1 MADRVLRTDW
11 KRIGRS
17 GPTVDGRTIS
27 PQQID
32 EMAATYNKELF
43 TAMIW
48 PEHQRWYNMGT
59 VEALRSAAN
68 EEGGRDLFAIISPNQ
83 FYLNANAAG
92 QKLFTSMEIR
102 PDFRKSGKAYL
113 EGLGATDDPASA
125 ATSEMRFSKNADQG
139 GILLTKATEAT
150 DKNFED
156 PATVTLLEQVLS
168 IFKKKQT
175 TEDDDMAQKAAL
187 AELKTEF
194 AAIKD
199 MLAKFTKQPGTDDK
213 DAKTDEKTADTV
225 TAEAFAKLN
234 ERLDAMEAKFSN
246 TGDEKTAANNGNALK
261 ELTDKFSA
269 LEAKLNDALKEQ
281 PGTAGGENF
290 GYNEDAGTY
299 L

>member
-17 GPTVDGRTIS
+17 GPTVDGRVIS
-27 PQQID
+27 PQAID
-32 EMAATYNKELF
+32 DMAASYNKELF

-83 FYLNANAAG
+83 YYLSANAAG

-102 PDFRKSGKAYL
+102 PDFRKTGKAYL

-139 GILLTKATEAT
+139 GILLTKSIETT
-150 DKNFED
+150 DQAFED
-156 PATVTLLEQVLS
+156 PAPTTLLDQIKALFKNQPNEEQ
-168 IFKKKQT
+168 
-175 TEDDDMAQKAAL
+175 DMATKAAL
-187 AELKTEF
+187 QQFSTEMAAFKELLAKLTPPADDKKPEDKTDDLATQF
-194 AAIKD
+194 AALKQSQD
-199 MLAKFTKQPGTDDK
+199 ALLEKFNAVNKPADDK
-213 DAKTDEKTADTV
+213 PAADAFK
-225 TAEAFAKLN
+225 
-234 ERLDAMEAKFSN
+234 
-246 TGDEKTAANNGNALK
+246 ALQ
-261 ELTDKFSA
+261 EQFSA
-269 LEAKLNDALKEQ
+269 LEKKLADALKEQ
-281 PGTAGGENF
+281 PGTDGGEHFN
-290 GYNEDAGTY
+290 AGDDHSQY